1 MQGENSSLINVPPHY
16 PSGTS
21 TMKHTTRV
29 LLLALLSAAAL
40 QGCTIIAIADT
51 VGTLAVKSAGV
62 AADAAIGTAKVTV
75 KAVSAVAEAAIPSG
89 N

>member
-1 MQGENSSLINVPPHY
+1 
-16 PSGTS
+16 
-21 TMKHTTRV
+21 MKPTTHV
-29 LLLALLSAAAL
+29 LLLALLSAATL

-75 KAVSAVAEAAIPSG
+75 KAASAIAEAVIPG
-89 N
+89 KN

>member
-1 MQGENSSLINVPPHY
+1 
-16 PSGTS
+16 
-21 TMKHTTRV
+21 MKHTTRG
-29 LLLALLSAAAL
+29 LLLALFSTATL

-75 KAVSAVAEAAIPSG
+75 KAATAVAEAVIPSG
-89 N
+89 K